1 MRIRACFYMAS
12 RNFLA
17 KRRTM
22 AKLSAAYAMVI
33 VVVLCLFSYRES
45 INLQLNTIVS
55 KSASACYVE
64 TSEPLDLADYPA
76 VTETKIIRGF
86 DPLLT
91 IDQITLTINDS
102 ENHVGVDD
110 YSYDFVTEFLPGTQK
125 DLYSVPFKIDAY
137 SPEGV
142 IFSAQD
148 RREFT
153 DKNGEA
159 AVLIAGDLA
168 PHEGGIILSDYML
181 QRFGLAPDKSLIG
194 SRISMVNPK
203 TGEVYCQDLT
213 LIGIIDSR
221 MFYTETNRFNA
232 QIIIAEANAT
242 EAYAPAVYRYYGEDY
257 SSTYRLALAITSDNI
272 RCRYNSLLEMYNVI
286 EDQQII
292 VGKVVSI
299 ILVAFFA
306 ALPVSVLTVLYFYYQ
321 QQKNYRQMQRAM
333 GMKDRDVFACALLEQ
348 LYCLLAAAVIG
359 TLLAQVLIM
368 LVNVYFSEVLSVRID
383 VRTETMFLLL
393 FATTGALLVFTAVVT
408 GISSWRLSRESIAAS
423 LSQ

>member
-22 AKLSAAYAMVI
+22 IKLSAAYAMVI

-64 TSEPLDLADYPA
+64 TDVLLDLADYPA

-91 IDQITLTINDS
+91 IDQIALMINDS
-102 ENHVGVDD
+102 EKYVGIDD
-110 YSYDFVTEFLPGTQK
+110 YSYNFVTEFLPGTQQ
-125 DLYSVPFKIDAY
+125 DQYSVPFKIDAY

-142 IFSAQD
+142 VFSALD
-148 RREFT
+148 RREFA
-153 DKNGEA
+153 DKNNGA
-159 AVLIAGDLA
+159 AILIAGDLA
-168 PHEGGIILSDYML
+168 PQESGIILSDYML

-194 SRISMVNPK
+194 TRISLINPK

-213 LIGIIDSR
+213 LTGIIDSR

-242 EAYAPAVYRYYGEDY
+242 ESYAPAVYRYYGEDY

-286 EDQQII
+286 ENQQII
-292 VGKVVSI
+292 VGKVVRI

-359 TLLAQVLIM
+359 TLLAQVLIIV
-368 LVNVYFSEVLSVRID
+368 VNVYFSEVLSVRIV
-383 VRTETMFLLL
+383 VRPETMFILLII
-393 FATTGALLVFTAVVT
+393 TSGALFTFSAVVT
-408 GISSWRLSRESIAAS
+408 GFGSWRLSRESISAS
-423 LSQ
+423 LSE

>member
-1 MRIRACFYMAS
+1 MRIRASFYMAF

-22 AKLSAAYAMVI
+22 LKLSSAYAMVI

-64 TSEPLDLADYPA
+64 TDVPLDPADYPA

-91 IDQITLTINDS
+91 IDQIALMINDS
-102 ENHVGVDD
+102 EINDGVDD
-110 YSYDFVTEFLPGTQK
+110 YSYNFVSEFLPGMQK
-125 DLYSVPFKIDAY
+125 DQYSVPFKIDAY
-137 SPEGV
+137 RPEGV
-142 IFSAQD
+142 VFSAQD
-148 RREFT
+148 RREFA
-153 DKNGEA
+153 DKNDGA
-159 AVLIAGDLA
+159 QLLIAGDLA
-168 PHEGGIILSDYML
+168 LQEGGIILSDYML
-181 QRFGLAPDKSLIG
+181 QRFGLAPEKSLIG
-194 SRISMVNPK
+194 TRISLVNPK
-203 TGEVYCQDLT
+203 TGENYCRDLT
-213 LIGIIDSR
+213 LTGIIDSR
-221 MFYTETNRFNA
+221 MFYTEENRFNA

-242 EAYAPAVYRYYGEDY
+242 EAYSPAAYRYYGEDY
-257 SSTYRLALAITSDNI
+257 SSTYKLALAITSDSI

-286 EDQQII
+286 EDQQLI
-292 VGKVVSI
+292 VGKVVSV

-333 GMKDRDVFACALLEQ
+333 GMRDRDVFACALLEQ
-348 LYCLLAAAVIG
+348 LYCLLTAVVVG
-359 TLLAQVLIM
+359 TLLAQVLIV

-393 FATTGALLVFTAVVT
+393 LATTGALLVFSAAVT
-408 GISSWRLSRESIAAS
+408 GISSWRLNRESIATS
-423 LSQ
+423 LSE